1 MKKIIPLILTLLF
14 TSSIWAQSGS
24 IQGEIFGTDRKPL
37 SMATLTIF
45 LERDTSIVSYR
56 ISNEEGGFKFANLP
70 LNVPLRLLATYVGN
84 EAYRRSFT
92 LTPQTPTLKLD
103 SIIMLM
109 TSKSLDEVIVTAE
122 RPPITVKNDTIE
134 FNANSFKTLPNALVE
149 DLLKKLPGVRIDAD
163 GNITMN
169 GKAVNKILVD
179 GKSFFGDDPKMAT
192 RNLPANAID
201 KIQAV
206 DDKEQALLNGD
217 NNTSNVGKVINIT
230 LKKGYK
236 KSAFGK
242 VYAGGGTQDVYE
254 LGGIMNIFRDTLQVS
269 VLGYSN
275 NLNRPGFSYSELM
288 NNGGLRRSN
297 ANRSSN
303 STRINNGMNGSMVDI
318 NGVNFGGNT
327 NFGIATSNGGGFNLN
342 HAPNVKKSFYLQYY
356 FGEVRNRLN
365 TDRLAELYNGDTIIT
380 NHRVTN
386 VLTKNYGHSVGGG
399 FKIKTDS
406 VTTLNFNAGY
416 TAGLVREAPNVLI
429 SSDNNYL
436 GALSKGNINQS
447 NDINNYNYNHTF
459 YLLRTGKTNSKR
471 LMSIVQSL
479 NIGNNSSDYMTSS
492 VLNYLYPSR
501 YDSLQNQ
508 LRQVRLPQAFGSLS
522 VSFYEPIHKLFTLR
536 FTNRY
541 SFTQIKNTTQMLYAN
556 PLGDSFSVLNPI
568 LSGSFERQQH
578 EVFLAQKLAFQ
589 YKKLTIVAGIDE
601 TFLTSHLNT
610 SAETNSIQRNI
621 QKLNPNLNI
630 SFNNLTLTYNKNYS
644 LPSYSYLLPVF
655 DNSNPYYIAKGN
667 PNLQPT
673 ATADWSLSYNYNN
686 QTKNLNIW
694 WYSSFQQRNNDI
706 IQNIAIDKQGI
717 QTSSPTNADGSRNLS
732 VNLNINKDF
741 KIGEKNKL
749 TLSAGGYYSINRSKM
764 IFNADTSW
772 QTTNQLSN
780 WFGLNI
786 NIKDKIEWNNSYSPD
801 FNFTRYTSPNFT
813 NLQANLHNFSTGLVI
828 RWTKNLVLENNLI
841 YLYNSNL
848 TGTNK
853 TTARWNVAIN
863 YNFMKDQR
871 ATIKLSAYDILNQN
885 GNIVRLIASQN
896 TLTYNRGNLLPR
908 YFMITLTYNI
918 KQMPKK

>member
-1 MKKIIPLILTLLF
+1 MKKLIPLLLTFLCAVASL
-14 TSSIWAQSGS
+14 AQTGS
-24 IQGEIFGTDRKPL
+24 IQGKIVGSDQKPL
-37 SMATLTIF
+37 AMATLTVF
-45 LERDTSIVSYR
+45 LAKDTSIVSYR
-56 ISNEEGGFKFANLP
+56 ISNESGEFKFSNLP
-70 LNVPLRLLATYVGN
+70 INVPLRLLATYVGN
-84 EAYRRSFT
+84 EAYRQSFT
-92 LTPQTPTLKLD
+92 LTSQNPSVKLD
-103 SIIMLM
+103 VIKMQM

-149 DLLKKLPGVRIDAD
+149 DLLKKLPGVRVDAD

-169 GKAVNKILVD
+169 GKPVNKILVD

-297 ANRSSN
+297 SNRTSS

-327 NFGIATSNGGGFNLN
+327 NFGIATSNGGGFNIN
-342 HAPNVKKSFYLQYY
+342 HAPSNKKSFYLQYY
-356 FGEVRNRLN
+356 FGEVRNRLS
-365 TDRLAELYNGDTIIT
+365 TDRLAELYNGDTIIS
-380 NHRVTN
+380 NHRQTN

-416 TAGLVREAPNVLI
+416 TSGLVREAPNVLI
-429 SSDNNYL
+429 SSENNYL
-436 GALSKGNINQS
+436 GSQSMGAINQS
-447 NDINNYNYNHTF
+447 NATNNVNYNHTF

-479 NIGNNSSDYMTSS
+479 NLGNNTSDNMTNST
-492 VLNYLYPSR
+492 LNYYYPSR

-508 LRQVRLPQAFGSLS
+508 LRQVRVPQTFGSFS
-522 VSFYEPIHKLFTLR
+522 ISFYEPIHKYFTLR

-541 SFTQIKNTTQMLYAN
+541 SFTQVKNTTNLWYSS
-556 PLGDSFSVLNPI
+556 PLGDSYSVLNPL
-568 LSGSFERQQH
+568 LSGTFERQQH
-578 EVFLAQKLAFQ
+578 EVFFAQKLAFQ
-589 YKKLTIVAGIDE
+589 YKKLTLIAGIDE
-601 TFLTSHLNT
+601 TLLRSKLHT
-610 SAETNSIQRNI
+610 SAETEGIERNI

-630 SFNNLTLTYNKNYS
+630 TFDNLTLTYNKSYN

-655 DNSNPYYIAKGN
+655 DNSNPYHVAKGN
-667 PNLQPT
+667 PRLLPT
-673 ATADWSLSYNYNN
+673 STAEWMLSYNYNN
-686 QTKNLNIW
+686 QTKNINIW
-694 WYSSFQQRNNDI
+694 WYSSFQQRDNDI
-706 IQNIAIDKQGI
+706 IQNITIDKQGI
-717 QTSSPTNADGSRNLS
+717 QTSSPVNADGTRNLYM
-732 VNLNINKDF
+732 NLNINKDF
-741 KIGEKNKL
+741 KLGEKNKL

-780 WFGLNI
+780 WYGI
-786 NIKDKIEWNNSYSPD
+786 NFYYKDKIEWNNSYSPD
-801 FNFTRYTSPNFT
+801 FNFTSYSSPNFT
-813 NLQANLHNFSTGLVI
+813 GLKATLHNFNTNLII
-828 RWTKNLVLENNLI
+828 RWTKNLILENNVI

-848 TGTNK
+848 TGANK
-853 TTARWNVAIN
+853 TTVRWNAAIN

-885 GNIVRLIASQN
+885 SNIVRLIASQN

-918 KQMPKK
+918 KQMPRK